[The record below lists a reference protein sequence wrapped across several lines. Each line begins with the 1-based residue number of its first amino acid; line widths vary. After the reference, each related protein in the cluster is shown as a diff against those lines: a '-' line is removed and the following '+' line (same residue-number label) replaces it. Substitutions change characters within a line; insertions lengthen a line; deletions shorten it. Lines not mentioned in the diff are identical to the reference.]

1 MSAPDSGSPEIRTG
15 WAGGRPPLD
24 PELGAVLASLPPGSL
39 AGVDLEGIAA
49 LRETLAARVVA
60 RERIEAFGVHIEDV
74 GLTSF
79 DGAQIALSTITPT
92 GVRAAAPCL
101 YFIHGG
107 GMIAGTRMLRAD
119 ALAETAVEFGLIVV
133 TVEYRLA
140 PEWPYPAAVEDC
152 YAGLEWIVKHASPLG
167 IDPEVL
173 IVQGASAGGGLAA
186 GVALMSRDRNGPR
199 ISNLILQAPM
209 LDDRNTSTSS
219 RELHAD
225 APWDR
230 QSNLTGKQWWAA
242 DTELRR
248 AGSRKGSVGNAPDL
262 HRRRSGRDLSRR
274 GDRVRGALVGLGY
287 ASRIP
292 PVARRLA
299 RVRLHGPARR
309 GVAARERRATRLPA
323 SRDHRCVLLMA
334 VSSRDPPCG

>member
-230 QSNLTGKQWWAA
+230 QSNLTGWHALLGESSGGPLTPSYAA
-242 DTELRR
+242 PARARDLSGMPPTFIDVGQVETFRDEAIEFAARLSGSGTPVEFHLWPGAWHGFDYTAPHAAVSQLANDARHAYLRR
-248 AGSRKGSVGNAPDL
+248 AITD
-262 HRRRSGRDLSRR
+262 
-274 GDRVRGALVGLGY
+274 
-287 ASRIP
+287 ASF
-292 PVARRLA
+292 
-299 RVRLHGPARR
+299 
-309 GVAARERRATRLPA
+309 
-323 SRDHRCVLLMA
+323 
-334 VSSRDPPCG
+334 